1 MAASPLKRSGSFLV
15 EGKWLL
21 KALKVA
27 KSRVLKGPVEGTAR
41 EGPEGDFKELRTIL
55 NP

>member
-21 KALKVA
+21 MALKVA
-27 KSRVLKGPVEGTAR
+27 KSHVLKGPVEGTAR
-41 EGPEGDFKELRTIL
+41 EGPAGDSKELRTIL